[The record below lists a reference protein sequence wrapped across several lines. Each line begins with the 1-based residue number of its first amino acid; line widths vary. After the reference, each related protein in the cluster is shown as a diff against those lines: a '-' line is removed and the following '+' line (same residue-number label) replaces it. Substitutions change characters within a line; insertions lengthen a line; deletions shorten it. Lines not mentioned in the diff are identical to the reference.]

1 MNSNLIDDAE
11 EASFSLN
18 DMLASFDENI
28 SAYAHMPTKNPY
40 LHFCFALNI
49 EMSAEEL
56 IEALKGYLADLEQG
70 ICKEVLCIEKKMV
83 RKEYWEKGG
92 QLLHN
97 LQAMMGRL
105 GQEKMINAILKVQN
119 GANYETF
126 IACVDNCYEEVAR
139 LLGEIRQNVMKMPR
153 HLYGQFYKHM
163 KSEFD
168 ADSVLMAYDEWEM
181 NVGRLSYERLKEKR
195 TLIVAEFL
203 MMNVLRF
210 VSHPTNR
217 ELELVDIEGIKTF
230 LPSNYA
236 MADDFKEQCAKF
248 CRFISWQ
255 DDRLVLDYDAYGK
268 YLFQHYYML
277 KEEERVALLA
287 LDKWLQLI
295 QQDMEKVKPEV
306 QEAATSESVET
317 ETDDD
322 DLTTAMQQRIK
333 NCIYEMTAEG
343 TLKHLYD
350 YTWVMMVMNE
360 TDGMPRFDTPT
371 SFVDYMKQSGV
382 KSIPTRSNITKY
394 YDKARGKFPNWTF
407 PDADGKEATRRNNV
421 AKRFINLMRCGNNS
435 H

>member
-18 DMLASFDENI
+18 DMLASFDENT

-40 LHFCFALNI
+40 SHFCFALNI

-119 GANYETF
+119 GANYKTF

-168 ADSVLMAYDEWEM
+168 EEPVVMAYDEWEM

-203 MMNVLRF
+203 KKNVLRF

-236 MADDFKEQCAKF
+236 MADDFKVQCAKF
-248 CRFISWQ
+248 RRFISWQ

-295 QQDMEKVKPEV
+295 QHDMEKVKPEEQV
-306 QEAATSESVET
+306 DATSENVET

-322 DLTTAMQQRIK
+322 DMTTAMQQRIK

-371 SFVDYMKQSGV
+371 SFVSYIGALGV
-382 KSIPTRSNITKY
+382 KKLPTKSTINKVQS
-394 YDKARGKFPNWTF
+394 KAFGKFPNWEFT
-407 PDADGKEATRRNNV
+407 DCDQSEAIRRTNV
-421 AKRFINLMRCGNNS
+421 AKRFLNIYRKS
-435 H
+435 Q

>member
-1 MNSNLIDDAE
+1 MSTLRAHPISLFAP
-11 EASFSLN
+11 ASTCPH
-18 DMLASFDENI
+18 I
-28 SAYAHMPTKNPY
+28 AYAHMPTKNPY
-40 LHFCFALNI
+40 SHFCFALNI

-105 GQEKMINAILKVQN
+105 GQEKIINAILKVQN

-203 MMNVLRF
+203 KKNVLRF

-248 CRFISWQ
+248 RRFISWQ

-277 KEEERVALLA
+277 KEEERAALLA

-295 QQDMEKVKPEV
+295 QQDMEKVKPEE

-317 ETDDD
+317 EKGDDD
-322 DLTTAMQQRIK
+322 
-333 NCIYEMTAEG
+333 
-343 TLKHLYD
+343 TLLVQLLPMFYGSEENTLLFLNSIQGMKGKQITDIVNKLIVEKKLSELSCHRELY
-350 YTWVMMVMNE
+350 TVLHNA
-360 TDGMPRFDTPT
+360 G
-371 SFVDYMKQSGV
+371 
-382 KSIPTRSNITKY
+382 I
-394 YDKARGKFPNWTF
+394 YDKSESNWNMQV
-407 PDADGKEATRRNNV
+407 K
-421 AKRFINLMRCGNNS
+421 
-435 H
+435 